1 MLAYYFGKS
10 LHYLKKKAI
19 FSMAESGNTAVFRTL
34 KIPNFR
40 NYMFGNFFSQ
50 AGMWAQ
56 RIAVGWL
63 TWELTESPTWLGA
76 MAMADFFPNVIMAPL
91 AGALADRWDRL
102 KAVRLYVTISA
113 IISSVIVWL
122 TVTGTITVHSLFVL
136 VLLNGIIMSFNYPVR
151 LSLIQSLVGREA
163 LTSAVSISAIVFNIA
178 RIGAPALTGPAIA
191 FWGVGPALMFTVV
204 ADFVF
209 VFTLYKVQ
217 LLHDVKEVLKEK
229 GKISA
234 EIMEGFRYA
243 FRHPGIG
250 PLLII
255 LVMMAIFGRPFIEL
269 LPGFADKIFNQGVDG
284 FALLTSILGVGS
296 FIGSIS
302 LAKREGVKGLT
313 RILIFNTL
321 VLSLSVIGFA
331 STNNFWIAMAFTLA
345 VGYAI
350 VAIGV
355 IEQTLIQIAVEDS
368 MRGRMLS
375 FYTLIARGC
384 PSAGALL
391 MGYFSSFYGLQLPII
406 AGAIICIGVWLWA
419 KKRLLRLE
427 LALESY
433 PKNSTSN

>member
-1 MLAYYFGKS
+1 
-10 LHYLKKKAI
+10 
-19 FSMAESGNTAVFRTL
+19 MAEPGSSAIFRTL
-34 KIPNFR
+34 QIPNFR
-40 NYMFGNFFSQ
+40 NYMAGNLASQ
-50 AGMWAQ
+50 AGMWVQ

-63 TWELTESPTWLGA
+63 TWELTKSPTWLGA

-91 AGALADRWDRL
+91 AGALADRMDRL

-122 TVTGTITVHSLFVL
+122 TVTDQITAYSLFAL
-136 VLLNGIIMSFNYPVR
+136 VLMNGVVMSFNYPVR

-178 RIGAPALTGPAIA
+178 RIGGPALAGPAIA
-191 FWGVGPALMFTVV
+191 IWGVGPVLTFTVV

-217 LLHDVKEVLKEK
+217 LLNTAGKKVKEATTL
-229 GKISA
+229 GT
-234 EIMEGFRYA
+234 EIMDGFRYA
-243 FRHPGIG
+243 FNHPGIG

-269 LPGFADKIFNQGVDG
+269 LPGFADKIFGRGVDG
-284 FALLTSILGVGS
+284 FAWLTSILGVGS

-302 LAKREGVKGLT
+302 LAKRDGVTGLT
-313 RILIFNTL
+313 RILILNTL
-321 VLSLSVIGFA
+321 ILSIAVIGFA
-331 STNNFWIAMAFTLA
+331 STDNFWIAMLFTLA

-355 IEQTLIQIAVEDS
+355 IEQTLIQVAVDDS

-384 PSAGALL
+384 PSLGALL
-391 MGYFSSFYGLQLPII
+391 MGWLSSFYGLQPPII
-406 AGAIICIGVWLWA
+406 GGAIICIGVWAWSRR
-419 KKRLLRLE
+419 RLKM
-427 LALESY
+427 LESSLESF
-433 PKNSTSN
+433 PEDGKANQ